1 VCVQPSTAAGNETLL
16 AFAADRHAAAAPLL
30 LGAGRAAIERYLLPA
45 RPTAANSLTLLQ
57 QSTAGTDRQTDTR
70 TVTQILLHTVKQ
82 YQRCWFKQISV
93 ITFAFRCSTSAAGAF
108 RRIAMGHLC
117 FARAAGFV
125 CDRLVTTNMSHFRSI
140 F

>member
-1 VCVQPSTAAGNETLL
+1 MKHFSPLLLTAM
-16 AFAADRHAAAAPLL
+16 L

-45 RPTAANSLTLLQ
+45 RPTAANSLHAAAAVD
-57 QSTAGTDRQTDTR
+57 SWDRQTDGHR

-93 ITFAFRCSTSAAGAF
+93 ITFAFRCSSSAAGAF

-125 CDRLVTTNMSHFRSI
+125 CDRLVTTNLSHFRSI